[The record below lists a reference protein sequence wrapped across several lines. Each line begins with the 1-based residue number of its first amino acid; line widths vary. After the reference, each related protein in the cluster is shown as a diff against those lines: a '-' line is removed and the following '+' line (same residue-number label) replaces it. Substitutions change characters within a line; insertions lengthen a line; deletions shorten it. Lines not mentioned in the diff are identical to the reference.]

1 MEGFERTGRK
11 IVVVSQCR
19 CSFYHEANCR
29 GHTECIEA
37 GSGHGLLLYV
47 SVLLFVLKT
56 NDRFWQK
63 KRDSSLITNKKDSLQ
78 VEWNGM
84 EWMDVSAEPVY
95 VVL

>member
-1 MEGFERTGRK
+1 MRSFQKKDKKNREEKDAGMEGFERTGRK

-63 KRDSSLITNKKDSLQ
+63 KRLFSNNKQ
-78 VEWNGM
+78 ER
-84 EWMDVSAEPVY
+84 
-95 VVL
+95 